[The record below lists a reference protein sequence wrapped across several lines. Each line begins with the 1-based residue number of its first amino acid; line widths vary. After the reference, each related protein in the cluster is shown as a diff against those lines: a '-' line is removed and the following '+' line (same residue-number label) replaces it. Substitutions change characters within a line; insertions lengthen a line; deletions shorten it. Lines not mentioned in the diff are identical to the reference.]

1 MITIFISAQ
10 SVLVNKFIK
19 SDMSHSIASIFERIT
34 TFRENLL
41 SLLSFKDIIS
51 ATKELNLQ
59 INDWETMIYITEL
72 RQLFCEVS
80 WLIAVISTEVKVII
94 IDKDLNR
101 LMQHRRISNV
111 ELINIVILIEFV
123 NEINIFVS
131 KFETFRKIF
140 EQCTRNKLSKWNIT
154 AINKFNND
162 DDCYHVIIFTTVD
175 DYIIIY
181 MIFYFQYEIIEILTK
196 KIHDN
201 NVFFESIVSEVTCN
215 KISLQYEIVI
225 KRLFERN
232 KLIKILK
239 LMIED
244 TLNLYFCD
252 QSLCF
257 IEWEYVD
264 NDE

>member
-1 MITIFISAQ
+1 
-10 SVLVNKFIK
+10 
-19 SDMSHSIASIFERIT
+19 
-34 TFRENLL
+34 
-41 SLLSFKDIIS
+41 
-51 ATKELNLQ
+51 
-59 INDWETMIYITEL
+59 
-72 RQLFCEVS
+72 
-80 WLIAVISTEVKVII
+80 
-94 IDKDLNR
+94 
-101 LMQHRRISNV
+101 MQHSRISNV
-111 ELINIVILIEFV
+111 ELTNVVILIECV
-123 NEINIFVS
+123 NEINIFIF
-131 KFETFRKIF
+131 KFETFKKIF

-162 DDCYHVIIFTTVD
+162 DDCYHVITFTID
-175 DYIIIY
+175 DDFTIIY
-181 MIFYFQYEIIEILTK
+181 MFFYFQYEIIEILRK

-201 NVFFESIVSEVTCN
+201 NTFFEFIVNEVTCN

-257 IEWEYVD
+257 IEWKNMSTMMNKRRRKVKRERE
-264 NDE
+264 DERCENERRWIERRNQRKTKDLFICRKRAL